1 MVVKVVF
8 FLFLLVTLFSGCG
21 RLTQSSEEIKLKG
34 TTGTVTQN
42 TTRYTPSLECLGK
55 LIKESGQAFNQVKA
69 SVGEIIDKTGK
80 VEGVG
85 GNVLTQSA
93 SEMALIALSRTK
105 AIHLVGSTDKSVLQ
119 YNLVKRNPTQ
129 TQLSLLG
136 VGNLG
141 SVLPS
146 HFFITGSISEY
157 NSDMRTRNLSFN
169 FFRKFLDTNFS
180 ATDRVINIAMDLR
193 VVGSSSG
200 HILTNEKGEMLALS
214 LQNTVIT
221 RNFNGSIFRILSDAG
236 GGANLAVKIADP
248 VHFAIREIIEKGVLM
263 LVGQLYDVSW
273 EQCDAVIP
281 LETDVA
287 GSLAQYMNQ
296 KDRLYIQ
303 QILEII
309 PTHEATKWTN
319 MDTQFQ
325 MVITKTYHKR
335 NNIACRNYHIT
346 VIKNNYKKRAKMTAC
361 RQADGVWKDI

>member
-1 MVVKVVF
+1 M
-8 FLFLLVTLFSGCG
+8 
-21 RLTQSSEEIKLKG
+21 
-34 TTGTVTQN
+34 
-42 TTRYTPSLECLGK
+42 
-55 LIKESGQAFNQVKA
+55 
-69 SVGEIIDKTGK
+69 
-80 VEGVG
+80 
-85 GNVLTQSA
+85 
-93 SEMALIALSRTK
+93 
-105 AIHLVGSTDKSVLQ
+105 GSTDKSVLQ